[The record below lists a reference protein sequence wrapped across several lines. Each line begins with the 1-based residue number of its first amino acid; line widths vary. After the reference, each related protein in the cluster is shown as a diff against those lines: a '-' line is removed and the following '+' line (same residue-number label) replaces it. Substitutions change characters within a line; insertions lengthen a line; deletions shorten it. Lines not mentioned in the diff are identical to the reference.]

1 MPRNR
6 AIPATSLLLG
16 GLFLL
21 AAVFIWNKRLGDD
34 RQQRESHFIAIHFL
48 AAEATQEGEDGPKD
62 YEELVSRWS
71 GPNSLLA
78 KPFPDGLVYKPHGS
92 SFTLEEPQA
101 RWISLLRKDR
111 LVGSE
116 RKWPRWESSREYAK
130 KLACSKVPPKGY
142 E

>member
-1 MPRNR
+1 MPRHR
-6 AIPATSLLLG
+6 AILARSLLLG
-16 GLFLL
+16 GLLL
-21 AAVFIWNKRLGDD
+21 ATSIFIWNRRLGAD

-48 AAEATQEGEDGPKD
+48 AAEATQEGEDGPKN
-62 YEELVSRWS
+62 YEELVSLWS
-71 GPNSLLA
+71 GPNSPLG

-116 RKWPRWESSREYAK
+116 RKWPRWEPSGDYAK
-130 KLACSKVPPKGY
+130 KMASSKVPPKGY

>member
-6 AIPATSLLLG
+6 AILVTSLVLG
-16 GLFLL
+16 GLLLL
-21 AAVFIWNKRLGDD
+21 AAVFIWNRRLGAD
-34 RQQRESHFIAIHFL
+34 RQQRESHFISIHFL
-48 AAEATQEGEDGPKD
+48 AVEATVDGEAPKD
-62 YEELVSRWS
+62 FDELLREF
-71 GPNSLLA
+71 GGRNSLLA
-78 KPFPDGLVYKPHGS
+78 RPFPEGLVYKPHGS

-116 RKWPRWESSREYAK
+116 RKWPRWVSSGEYAK
-130 KLACSKVPPKGY
+130 KMASSKVPPKGY